1 MKSVTYNEKFSKT
14 LTRVIVMAGVAIIGS
29 IWLVISHAQTPTVSI
44 ETSSGTLAGCA
55 SKVNDANASSGN
67 AVKFSS
73 CSTAFSPTNLDETG
87 AIIPDTNYTI
97 PSGAIFMSPTG
108 VDTNSGTQAAP
119 VKTINKAVSLV
130 ASGGTIVLRS
140 GTYRDWSNSNGTTFA
155 PVSKVITIQAYPHE
169 QVWFDGADV
178 VTGWTNDGAGH
189 WYKDWNTPSFCNGN
203 YYAYP
208 YNAQPTANNGPCS
221 HYDMYYAQ
229 SGTSV
234 TTAAGDPQ
242 MVFINGTQADEVT
255 TLAAAIGGKFYYD
268 QTNKRIY
275 ISTDPTGKTVELAA
289 RPNALILTG
298 SGSQIRGLGFRHYA
312 SNEQNNSTEAAVI
325 LSSTNQTA
333 ENNVFTL
340 NAGAGLGMSNPVNQH
355 INHNVFAYN
364 GFDGAEGNGH
374 QHSTGAADNPV
385 IENNLF
391 NHNNNEGFGYNCSAS
406 CSQAA
411 IKISHMVGFTFRN
424 NIVNNTVN
432 GQGFW
437 CDLACSNGIMVNNY
451 ISGNGKAGIMYEVS
465 DTGIIASNVTINNY
479 TGIRVAASHTRIY
492 NNTLYKNT
500 SDRDI
505 WVYDDPRSYGVGGW
519 TDVGPDTTDV
529 SIVNNVVASTTPI
542 IVRGEGPNTAQT
554 SPNSPGYFTTIDYN
568 AYNRINT
575 SGQTLWGW
583 IYPGGANYYASATTF
598 NAAHPPFEAH
608 SIDIVGGSDPFFVNA
623 AGGDFAIRISS
634 TAYHSGTTIPV
645 DIAAALGISTTTGL
659 SRGAISWPH

>member
-1 MKSVTYNEKFSKT
+1 MKRSKLKDT
-14 LTRVIVMAGVAIIGS
+14 LSKHITPVIVIVAVAIIGS
-29 IWLVISHAQTPTVSI
+29 IWVVFTHAQTPTVSL
-44 ETSSGTLAGCA
+44 LASDGNTNGCA
-55 SKVNDANASSGN
+55 SKVSTSGATN
-67 AVKFSS
+67 GTAVKFSS
-73 CSTAFSPTNLDETG
+73 CGSFNPISLDETG
-87 AIIPDTNYTI
+87 ATIPDTNYTI
-97 PSGAIFMSPTG
+97 PSGAIFMSPSG
-108 VDTNSGTQAAP
+108 VDTNAGTQAAP
-119 VKTINKAVSLV
+119 VKTINKALSLV
-130 ASGGTIVLRS
+130 ASGGTIVMRG
-140 GTYRDWSNSNGTTFA
+140 GTYRDWSNNNGTTFL
-155 PVSKVITIQAYPHE
+155 PISKVVTIQAYPHE
-169 QVWFDGADV
+169 QAWFDGADV
-178 VTGWTNDGAGH
+178 VTGWTSDGAGH
-189 WYKDWNTPSFCNGN
+189 WYKDWNTPSFCSGG
-203 YYAYP
+203 YYNYP

-221 HYDMYYAQ
+221 HYDMYYAP
-229 SGTSV
+229 SGTST

-242 MVFINGTQADEVT
+242 MVFINGAQASEVT
-255 TLAAAIGGKFYYD
+255 SLAAATGGNFYYD

-275 ISTDPTGKTVELAA
+275 ISTDPNGKTVELAA
-289 RPNALILTG
+289 RPNAMIMTG
-298 SGSQIRGLGFRHYA
+298 SGSKILGIGFRHYA

-325 LSSTNQTA
+325 LSNTNQTA

-355 INHNVFAYN
+355 VNHNVFAYN

-424 NIVNNTVN
+424 NIVNNTTN

-437 CDLACSNGIMVNNY
+437 CDLACSNGTMVNNY
-451 ISGNGKAGIMYEVS
+451 LSGNGRAGIMYEVS
-465 DTGIIASNVTINNY
+465 DTGIIASNVTVNNA
-479 TGIRVAASHTRIY
+479 TGIRVAASHTKIY
-492 NNTLYKNT
+492 NNTIYKNT

-505 WVYDDPRSYGVGGW
+505 WVYDDPRQYGVGGW
-519 TDVGPDTTDV
+519 TDVGPDTIDV
-529 SIVNNVVASTTPI
+529 SIVNNVVESTTPI

-554 SPNSPGYFTTIDYN
+554 SPNTAGYFTTIDYN

-583 IYPGGANYYASATTF
+583 IYPGGANYYASATAF

-608 SIDIVGGSDPFFVNA
+608 SIDTIGGSDPFFVNA
-623 AGGDFAIRISS
+623 AGGDFTVRSTS
-634 TAYHSGTTIPV
+634 TAYHSGTTIPADV
-645 DIAAALGISTTTGL
+645 MTALGLSSGTGY

>member
-1 MKSVTYNEKFSKT
+1 MRSVTYNEKFSKT
-14 LTRVIVMAGVAIIGS
+14 LTRVIVMAGVAIVGS
-29 IWLVISHAQTPTVSI
+29 IWLVISHAQTPTASL
-44 ETSSGTLAGCA
+44 SASDGTLGGCA
-55 SKVNDANASSGN
+55 SKVSDSNTSNGN
-67 AVKFSS
+67 SVKFTS
-73 CSTAFSPTNLDETG
+73 CGTAFSPTNLDETG
-87 AIIPDTNYTI
+87 ATIPDTNYTI

-108 VDTNSGTQAAP
+108 NDTNAGTQAAP

-130 ASGGTIVLRS
+130 ASGGTIVLRG
-140 GTYRDWSNSNGTTFA
+140 GTYRDWSNNGTTFVA
-155 PVSKVITIQAYPHE
+155 ISKVVTIQAYPHE
-169 QVWFDGADV
+169 QAWFDGADV
-178 VTGWTNDGAGH
+178 VTGWTSDGAGH
-189 WYKDWNTPSFCNGN
+189 WYKDWNTPTFCNNG
-203 YYAYP
+203 YYNYP

-242 MVFINGTQADEVT
+242 MVFINGTQASEVT
-255 TLAAAIGGKFYYD
+255 TLAAATGGNFYYD

-275 ISTDPTGKTVELAA
+275 ISTDPNGKTVELAA
-289 RPNALILTG
+289 RPNAMIMTG
-298 SGSQIRGLGFRHYA
+298 SGSKILGIGFRHYA

-325 LSSTNQTA
+325 LSNTNQTA

-424 NIVNNTVN
+424 NIVNNTTN

-437 CDLACSNGIMVNNY
+437 CDLACSNGTMVNNY
-451 ISGNGKAGIMYEVS
+451 LSGNGRAGIMYEVS
-465 DTGIIASNVTINNY
+465 DTGIIASNVTVNNA
-479 TGIRVAASHTRIY
+479 TGIRVAASHTKVY
-492 NNTLYKNT
+492 NNTIYKDT

-505 WVYDDPRSYGVGGW
+505 WIYDDPRAYGVDGW
-519 TDVGPDTTDV
+519 TDVGPDTSDV

-542 IVRGEGPNTAQT
+542 LVRGGQSTGQT
-554 SPNSPGYFTTIDYN
+554 SPQTAGFFSAVNYNVYWRMNTT
-568 AYNRINT
+568 
-575 SGQTLWGW
+575 GQTLWGW
-583 IYPGGANYYASATTF
+583 IYPGGENYYASTTAL
-598 NAAHPPFEAH
+598 NTAHPPFEAN
-608 SIDIVGGSDPFFVNA
+608 SIDLKGGSDPFFVDAA
-623 AGGDFAIRISS
+623 AGDYTIKSSS
-634 TAYHSGTTIPV
+634 TAYHSGTTIPADV
-645 DIAAALGISTTTGL
+645 MQALGLSSGTGY